1 MKKPAFQ
8 GFGWRSPRPGAKSR
22 LSQLALAVAA
32 VALFAGACSSSDVPS
47 TQSGGAANTV
57 TAPAPKGAGNAGG
70 GTLTVFAAA
79 SLTESFT
86 ALGKAFEA
94 QHPGVT
100 VKFSFAGSSTLGQQL
115 ANGAKA
121 DVFAS
126 ADQASM
132 DKATQGGVIDGRAT
146 VFATNKLAIA
156 VAPGNPE
163 SIKSFADLNK
173 AGLTVVT
180 CAAQVPCGAAT
191 KKVEQNTGVTL
202 KPKSEEQDVKQVLN
216 KVQSGDADA
225 GLVYVTDTTSA
236 AGKVAEVD
244 FPEAQQAINSY
255 PIAAIKGGQAELARQ
270 FEEFVLGAAGQAEL
284 AKAGFG
290 SAQ

>member
-1 MKKPAFQ
+1 MKK
-8 GFGWRSPRPGAKSR
+8 
-22 LSQLALAVAA
+22 LALAVAA
-32 VALFAGACSSSDVPS
+32 VALFAGACSSSDEPS
-47 TQSGGAANTV
+47 TQSGGASV

-86 ALGKAFEA
+86 ALGKEFEA
-94 QHPGVT
+94 QHSGVT
-100 VKFSFAGSSTLGQQL
+100 VKFSFAGSSGLVQQL
-115 ANGAKA
+115 TNGAKA

-126 ADQASM
+126 ADQANM
-132 DKATQGGVIDGRAT
+132 DKAVQGGVIDGQAT

-156 VAPGNPE
+156 VAPGNPKG
-163 SIKSFADLNK
+163 IKSFADLNK
-173 AGLTVVT
+173 AGVNVVT
-180 CAAQVPCGAAT
+180 CAPQVPCGAAA
-191 KKVEQNTGVTL
+191 KKVETATGVTL

-236 AGKVAEVD
+236 AGKVDKVD

-255 PIAAIKGGQAELARQ
+255 PIAAVKGGQAELAHQ
-270 FEEFVLGAAGQAEL
+270 FEEFVLGAGGKNEL
-284 AKAGFG
+284 SKAGFG
-290 SAQ
+290 AAQ